1 MGELTRGQF
10 LATEW
15 TLRPLDGLDRFALL
29 FIPYGLVGSINGAYV
44 GNVATGN
51 YSQNKKLRREFHFYS
66 YKGKKL
72 NGADLLSQP
81 KFY

>member
-1 MGELTRGQF
+1 MGELTRDQF

-15 TLRPLDGLDRFALL
+15 TLRPLDGLDSFALL

-51 YSQNKKLRREFHFYS
+51 YSQNKKTYMRIS
-66 YKGKKL
+66 
-72 NGADLLSQP
+72 LLFLQRQETQRS
-81 KFY
+81 